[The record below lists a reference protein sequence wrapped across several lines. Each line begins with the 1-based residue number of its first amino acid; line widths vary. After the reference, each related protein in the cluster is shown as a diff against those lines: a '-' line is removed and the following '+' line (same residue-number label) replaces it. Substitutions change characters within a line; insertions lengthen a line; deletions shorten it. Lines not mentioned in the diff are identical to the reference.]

1 MTDVWECSEQAYGFS
16 SIKIASLKPMAHA
29 TINLIIFLPDG
40 YFLRIVLTILNFEPV

>member
-29 TINLIIFLPDG
+29 TINLIIFLRDG
-40 YFLRIVLTILNFEPV
+40 YFMHIVLTILNFEPV